1 MAPAHQEL
9 GAFLGQFIPR
19 GPYSDGYALIFYS
32 SEGLMLSLP
41 KLVGILSCSF
51 LLCFG
56 VVDAV
61 PAADDMKMGLSGGKD
76 GEADRKGTTLDTQG
90 VHIIQGDVMRVEGGT
105 YFVKGLDGK
114 EMSLRADSTTMKTEK
129 IKVGD
134 RIEAKIDENNFA
146 LSLLPAP

>member
-1 MAPAHQEL
+1 MQ
-9 GAFLGQFIPR
+9 
-19 GPYSDGYALIFYS
+19 
-32 SEGLMLSLP
+32 SLP
-41 KLVGILSCSF
+41 KLVGMLSCSF
-51 LLCFG
+51 LLCFGFG

-76 GEADRKGTTLDTQG
+76 GEADRKGTSDMQG
-90 VHIIQGDVMRVEGGT
+90 VHIIQGDVMHVEGGI
-105 YFVKGLDGK
+105 YLVKGLDGK
-114 EMSLRADSTTMKTEK
+114 EMSLRADNTTMKTEK

>member
-1 MAPAHQEL
+1 
-9 GAFLGQFIPR
+9 
-19 GPYSDGYALIFYS
+19 
-32 SEGLMLSLP
+32 MLSLP
-41 KLVGILSCSF
+41 KLAGILSCSF

-56 VVDAV
+56 VVDAL
-61 PAADDMKMGLSGGKD
+61 PAADDMKMGLSGEKN
-76 GEADRKGTTLDTQG
+76 GEADRKGTTLDMQG

-105 YFVKGLDGK
+105 YHVKGLDGK
-114 EMSLRADSTTMKTEK
+114 EMSLRADNTTMRTEK